1 MENSFF
7 KVLSTCPYIT
17 FTQCTALQPN
27 IWFAFLIVMQVMILS
42 FEGADLIYDA
52 YLFVQVLVTA
62 SKTLSS
68 QGLVT
73 EEEAEKLTWNII
85 SQMWRT
91 YGEVYH
97 AQEWLGLDNIPE
109 GGALVVYYHGS
120 PLPMDYCG
128 LVAEMWLRRH
138 RKVHS
143 VVDRSLMQMPGIHN
157 LRNQFKLTSG
167 TVDSC
172 AEVLA

>member
-1 MENSFF
+1 M
-7 KVLSTCPYIT
+7 
-17 FTQCTALQPN
+17 
-27 IWFAFLIVMQVMILS
+27 
-42 FEGADLIYDA
+42 
-52 YLFVQVLVTA
+52 TA
-62 SKTLSS
+62 STSLVS
-68 QGLVT
+68 QELIT
-73 EEEAEKLTWNII
+73 EEEAEILTRNICAKI
-85 SQMWRT
+85 WRT

-97 AQEWLGLDNIPE
+97 GQEWLGLDNIPE

-157 LRNQFKLTSG
+157 LRNQFQLTSG